1 MPTISVFFG
10 IVIRM
15 YFNDHAPPHFHAR
28 YGEDEAT
35 IEIESLRVLA
45 GALPKRALDLVTA
58 WAAAHRAELLRNWRR
73 CRENTAP
80 TKIEPLV

>member
-1 MPTISVFFG
+1 MPTISVFYG

-15 YFNDHAPPHFHAR
+15 YYNDHAPPHFHAR

-45 GALPKRALDLVTA
+45 GALPRRALELVTA
-58 WAAAHRAELLRNWRR
+58 WAAAHRAELYEDWNR
-73 CRENTAP
+73 CRDNRAP
-80 TKIEPLV
+80 EKIEPLV

>member
-1 MPTISVFFG
+1 MPTISVFYG
-10 IVIRM
+10 IVVRM
-15 YFNDHAPPHFHAR
+15 YFNDHSPPHFHAR

-45 GALPKRALDLVTA
+45 GTLPKRALDLVTP
-58 WAAAHRAELLRNWRR
+58 WAAAHRAELLGNWRR

-80 TKIEPLV
+80 AKIEPLA